1 MRLYPESL
9 ERVGVETFDA
19 GDAAGWRAWLRKNHS
34 AKEGVWLVY
43 YRKNSGKPSISYEDS
58 VDEALAYGW
67 IDSIIKKI
75 DEERFVRK
83 FSPRHLGSVWSKYN
97 LERVEKLTAEGR
109 MTK

>member
-1 MRLYPESL
+1 MSL
-9 ERVGVETFDA
+9 ETVDVGNA
-19 GDAAGWRAWLRKNHS
+19 KHWRSWLQKNHL
-34 AKEGVWLVY
+34 KNKGVWLVFH
-43 YRKNSGKPSISYEDS
+43 RKGSTQPTLSYDEAI
-58 VDEALAYGW
+58 DEALAYGW